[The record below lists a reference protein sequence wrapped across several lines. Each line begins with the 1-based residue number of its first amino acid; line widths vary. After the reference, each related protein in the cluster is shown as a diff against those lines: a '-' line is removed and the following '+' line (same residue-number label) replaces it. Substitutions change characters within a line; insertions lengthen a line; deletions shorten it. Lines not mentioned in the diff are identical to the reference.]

1 MSDLD
6 EIRRKRMAELEAR
19 QAAAQGQ
26 MQQQAQQQMQQQ
38 EAQRQFEE
46 QKKALIAQILTTEA
60 RSRLANLKLTKP
72 ELVNQIEIQLIQSAQ
87 AGSLRG
93 KVTDEQ
99 LKVLLRQIAGQKREI
114 KITPTDH
121 AIETYN
127 TINEKYIKIAW
138 EKLATI
144 KEKDKEIMI
153 KFLDYIENTI

>member
-93 KVTDEQ
+93 KVTDDSEV
-99 LKVLLRQIAGQKREI
+99 KCGIYFG
-114 KITPTDH
+114 
-121 AIETYN
+121 
-127 TINEKYIKIAW
+127 
-138 EKLATI
+138 
-144 KEKDKEIMI
+144 DKEAYVLQAEIC
-153 KFLDYIENTI
+153 LQQ

>member
-26 MQQQAQQQMQQQ
+26 MQQQAQQQMQLQ

-60 RSRLANLKLTKP
+60 HSRLANLKLTKP

-87 AGSLRG
+87 AGSSRG

-114 KITPTDH
+114 KITR
-121 AIETYN
+121 
-127 TINEKYIKIAW
+127 K
-138 EKLATI
+138 
-144 KEKDKEIMI
+144 
-153 KFLDYIENTI
+153 